1 MQVLRVSG
9 SLSSLQYQSLF
20 SEKRECLFAKRQ
32 TVLLLAKLSVKMTKY
47 VDFTWVVPVPQELLD
62 GTVADKWIEEK
73 DSADLEHEA
82 TFRWGFLIITGPAV
96 LNVCISDRVDQYGF
110 FIYWKSEGREGDV
123 KELSQVNDIR
133 GGELPKVCKLNHIW
147 SSELRYIFRPYLSGP
162 SATDHS
168 QTETRRQLP

>member
-1 MQVLRVSG
+1 
-9 SLSSLQYQSLF
+9 
-20 SEKRECLFAKRQ
+20 
-32 TVLLLAKLSVKMTKY
+32 MTKY

-82 TFRWGFLIITGPAV
+82 TFRWELWAGPLLLLAD
-96 LNVCISDRVDQYGF
+96 VCISSRVDQYGF

-133 GGELPKVCKLNHIW
+133 GGELPKVC
-147 SSELRYIFRPYLSGP
+147 R
-162 SATDHS
+162 
-168 QTETRRQLP
+168 

>member
-1 MQVLRVSG
+1 
-9 SLSSLQYQSLF
+9 
-20 SEKRECLFAKRQ
+20 
-32 TVLLLAKLSVKMTKY
+32 MTKY

-82 TFRWGFLIITGPAV
+82 TFRWEFLIINGLVGPFIAA
-96 LNVCISDRVDQYGF
+96 VCISRVDQYGF

-133 GGELPKVCKLNHIW
+133 GGELPKVCKLNNIRR
-147 SSELRYIFRPYLSGP
+147 SSAS
-162 SATDHS
+162 
-168 QTETRRQLP
+168 